1 MMLDHALFAVSAG
14 IAMVSTNLDNL
25 AVLLGLILVMEQRR
39 AIIGFAVAQTLVLTL
54 AMTVAL
60 GLNQSGVPFW
70 IGYLGIVPLVF
81 GFRGIWKQYRD
92 AEAQD
97 ADSNAAV
104 TSVVT
109 LFLSLSIDSF
119 AVMTPLLAD
128 SAPTFRVAAL
138 VGAVVAAT
146 GLVAVATW
154 GAPRAKSLGPRVA
167 RLDRIAPYIMV
178 CVGLYILFNSP
189 TDVM

>member
-1 MMLDHALFAVSAG
+1 MLDHALFAVSAG

>member
-1 MMLDHALFAVSAG
+1 MLDHALFAISSG
-14 IAMVSTNLDNL
+14 IAMISTNLDNL

-39 AIIGFAVAQTLVLTL
+39 AIAGFAVAQAIVLTL
-54 AMTVAL
+54 AMTVAV
-60 GLNQSGVPFW
+60 GLNQSGLPFW

-81 GFRGIWKQYRD
+81 GLRGIWQQFRKTENDD
-92 AEAQD
+92 AEAKG
-97 ADSNAAV
+97 AV

-119 AVMTPLLAD
+119 AVMTPLFAD
-128 SAPTFRVAAL
+128 SAPSYRVAAL
-138 VGAVVAAT
+138 VGSVTAAA
-146 GLVAVATW
+146 GLVAVAAW

-189 TDVM
+189 TDII

>member
-1 MMLDHALFAVSAG
+1 MLDHALFAVSAG
-14 IAMVSTNLDNL
+14 IAVISTNLDNL

-60 GLNQSGVPFW
+60 GLNQSGIPFW

-81 GFRGIWKQYRD
+81 GLRGIWKQYRNVEARE
-92 AEAQD
+92 AE
-97 ADSNAAV
+97 SKGAV

-128 SAPTFRVAAL
+128 SAPTYRVAAL
-138 VGAVVAAT
+138 VGAVAAAT
-146 GLVAVATW
+146 ALVAVAAW

-189 TDVM
+189 TDIV

>member
-1 MMLDHALFAVSAG
+1 MLDHALFAVSAG
-14 IAMVSTNLDNL
+14 IAMISTNLDNL

-39 AIIGFAVAQTLVLTL
+39 AIVGFAVAQTIVLSL
-54 AMTVAL
+54 AMTVAV
-60 GLNQSGVPFW
+60 GLNQSGLPFW
-70 IGYLGIVPLVF
+70 IGYLGLVPLVF
-81 GFRGIWKQYRD
+81 GLRGIWHQFREAD
-92 AEAQD
+92 TEGAE
-97 ADSNAAV
+97 SKGAV

-128 SAPTFRVAAL
+128 SAPSYRVVALIGAASAAAL
-138 VGAVVAAT
+138 LVVVAA
-146 GLVAVATW
+146 W
-154 GAPRAKSLGPRVA
+154 GAPHAKSLGPRVA

-189 TDVM
+189 TDMV

>member
-1 MMLDHALFAVSAG
+1 MLDHALFAVSAG

-154 GAPRAKSLGPRVA
+154 GAPRAKSLGPRVV

>member
-1 MMLDHALFAVSAG
+1 MLDHALFAVSAG

-97 ADSNAAV
+97 TDSNAAV

-128 SAPTFRVAAL
+128 SAPTFRIAAL

>member
-1 MMLDHALFAVSAG
+1 M
-14 IAMVSTNLDNL
+14 ISTNLDNL
-25 AVLLGLILVMEQRR
+25 AVLLGLILVIEQRR
-39 AIIGFAVAQTLVLTL
+39 AIIGFAVAQTIVLTL

-60 GLNQSGVPFW
+60 GVDQSGAPFW
-70 IGYLGIVPLVF
+70 IGFLGLVPLVF
-81 GFRGIWKQYRD
+81 GLRGIWRQFVGSNSEET
-92 AEAQD
+92 EAKG
-97 ADSNAAV
+97 AV

-128 SAPTFRVAAL
+128 SAPSYRVAAL
-138 VGAVVAAT
+138 IGAALAASV
-146 GLVAVATW
+146 LVFIAAW

-167 RLDRIAPYIMV
+167 RMDRIAPYIMV

-189 TDVM
+189 TDTL

>member
-1 MMLDHALFAVSAG
+1 MLDHALFAASAG
-14 IAMVSTNLDNL
+14 IAMISTNLDNL
-25 AVLLGLILVMEQRR
+25 AVLLGLVLVIEQRR
-39 AIIGFAVAQTLVLTL
+39 AIIGFAVAQTIVLTM

-60 GLNQSGVPFW
+60 GVDQSGAPFW
-70 IGYLGIVPLVF
+70 IGFLGLVPLVF
-81 GFRGIWKQYRD
+81 GLRGIWRQFVG
-92 AEAQD
+92 ANSGETEAKG
-97 ADSNAAV
+97 AV

-128 SAPTFRVAAL
+128 SAPSYRVAAL
-138 VGAVVAAT
+138 IGAALAASV
-146 GLVAVATW
+146 LVFTAAW

-167 RLDRIAPYIMV
+167 RMDRIAPYIMV

-189 TDVM
+189 TDTL

>member
-1 MMLDHALFAVSAG
+1 MLDHALFAVSAG

-39 AIIGFAVAQTLVLTL
+39 AILGFAVAQTLVLTL
-54 AMTVAL
+54 ALTVAL

-70 IGYLGIVPLVF
+70 IGYLGIVPLAF
-81 GFRGIWKQYRD
+81 GLRGIWKQFREEEVEE
-92 AEAQD
+92 AEPKG
-97 ADSNAAV
+97 AV

-128 SAPTFRVAAL
+128 SAPSYRVAAL
-138 VGAVVAAT
+138 VGAVAAAA

-189 TDVM
+189 TDIV

>member
-1 MMLDHALFAVSAG
+1 M
-14 IAMVSTNLDNL
+14 ISTNLDNL

-39 AIIGFAVAQTLVLTL
+39 AIVGFAVAQTIVLSL
-54 AMTVAL
+54 AMTVAV
-60 GLNQSGVPFW
+60 GLNQSGLPFW
-70 IGYLGIVPLVF
+70 IGYLGLVPLVF
-81 GFRGIWKQYRD
+81 GLRGIWHQFR
-92 AEAQD
+92 EAD
-97 ADSNAAV
+97 NEGAVSKGAV

-128 SAPTFRVAAL
+128 SAPSYRVVALIGAASAAAL
-138 VGAVVAAT
+138 LVVVAA
-146 GLVAVATW
+146 W
-154 GAPRAKSLGPRVA
+154 GAPHAKSLGPRVA

-189 TDVM
+189 TDML

>member
-1 MMLDHALFAVSAG
+1 MLDHALFAVSAG
-14 IAMVSTNLDNL
+14 IAVISTNLDNL

-39 AIIGFAVAQTLVLTL
+39 AIVGFAVAQTIVLSL
-54 AMTVAL
+54 AMTVAV
-60 GLNQSGVPFW
+60 GLNQSGLPFW
-70 IGYLGIVPLVF
+70 IGYLGLVPLVF
-81 GFRGIWKQYRD
+81 GLRGIWLQFRN
-92 AEAQD
+92 AETENTE
-97 ADSNAAV
+97 SKGAV

-128 SAPTFRVAAL
+128 SAPSYRVAAL
-138 VGAVVAAT
+138 VGAVTAAA
-146 GLVAVATW
+146 GLVAVAAW
-154 GAPRAKSLGPRVA
+154 GAPYAKSLGPRVA

-189 TDVM
+189 TDML

>member
-1 MMLDHALFAVSAG
+1 MLDHALFAASAG
-14 IAMVSTNLDNL
+14 IAMISTNLDNL
-25 AVLLGLILVMEQRR
+25 AVLLGLILVIEQRR
-39 AIIGFAVAQTLVLTL
+39 AIIGFAVAQTIVLTL

-60 GLNQSGVPFW
+60 GVDQSGAPFW
-70 IGYLGIVPLVF
+70 IGFLGLVPLVF
-81 GFRGIWKQYRD
+81 GLRGIWRQFVGSNSEET
-92 AEAQD
+92 EAKG
-97 ADSNAAV
+97 AV

-128 SAPTFRVAAL
+128 SAPSYRVAAL
-138 VGAVVAAT
+138 IGAALAASV
-146 GLVAVATW
+146 LVFIAAW

-167 RLDRIAPYIMV
+167 RMDRIAPYIMV

-189 TDVM
+189 TDTL

>member
-1 MMLDHALFAVSAG
+1 MLDHALFAVSAG

-97 ADSNAAV
+97 TDSNAAV

-128 SAPTFRVAAL
+128 SAPTFRIAAL
-138 VGAVVAAT
+138 VGVVVAAT